1 MSKPFTYWVRLA
13 LVATLC
19 TLVTFSPVSAGRL
32 MDRLLHRDACKVP
45 VNDCCEKPALCEPCG
60 SIAPASPCI
69 AEQASTVV
77 DNCAP
82 AIACDSAPPMQC
94 DSSGV
99 AVIHPSPVVEH
110 NAPAMEH
117 KAPVIEKPNPVVKQ
131 PVVEKPAPVVKKPVV
146 EQPAP
151 VVKQPVVEQPAP
163 VVKQPVV
170 EQPAPVVKQPV
181 VEQPAPAV
189 KQPVVE
195 QPAPVVKQPDIV
207 LEEPAPVIQQPTPK
221 VESVAPPVVVEDP
234 APAPVKEATVPN
246 PFDAV
251 PTKSNDLDIFGDAPT
266 TKNPA
271 TDPLLDPPVPA
282 PSVEKPMLEPAVPAP
297 AKNDLDDLFSTPAE
311 PKATKPDSTD
321 DIFGSDA
328 PAKPTTP
335 EVPPVVEPKPTK
347 SSDSDLD
354 DLFSAEKTEKPV
366 AQNSSNELIGKPVNA
381 EVELPQDNPI
391 ANANAAPDADSA
403 FLENLFSDSSSKK
416 ALTPAPTASK
426 APEKAIEAQ
435 STKIESVQPSIA
447 PEKALPET
455 LQPVQPKATK
465 PSVEKELDELDALF
479 GVSAF
484 TPATGFQGAEYRL
497 WVDNSGAYQVKAR
510 LAVIYSDKV
519 KLLKENGKFSTV
531 PLSRLSEA
539 DFGYVSW
546 VASNLSGDQ
555 AARMV
560 KTKANPIEQDVDR

>member
-94 DSSGV
+94 DSRGV

-131 PVVEKPAPVVKKPVV
+131 PVVEKPAPVVKK
-146 EQPAP
+146 
-151 VVKQPVVEQPAP
+151 
-163 VVKQPVV
+163 
-170 EQPAPVVKQPV
+170 
-181 VEQPAPAV
+181 
-189 KQPVVE
+189 PVVE